1 MKSTKQK
8 LQFLIKETVTAH
20 RRADL
25 GKNIAD
31 AEFPIVVGYG
41 GKSEIAYDQ
50 EELDNILDAI
60 APTYGP
66 GTGIKH
72 SLDSLRDLE
81 PEDVPVGAH
90 IEQFTEDHEILR
102 DLLRQIIKEEMV

>member
-1 MKSTKQK
+1 MKSTKEK

-20 RRADL
+20 RRTDL

-31 AEFPIVVGYG
+31 AEFPIVVGYEG
-41 GKSEIAYDQ
+41 QSEIAYDQ
-50 EELDNILDAI
+50 EELDSILDMI
-60 APTYGP
+60 TGGP
-66 GTGIKH
+66 GSRANIPY
-72 SLDSLRDLE
+72 SLDSLADME

-102 DLLRQIIKEEMV
+102 DLLRQIIKEEIV

>member
-1 MKSTKQK
+1 MISTKEK

-20 RRADL
+20 PRGDL

-31 AEFPIVVGYG
+31 VDFPIIVGYE

-50 EELDNILDAI
+50 DDLDNILDDI
-60 APTYGP
+60 TRR
-66 GTGIKH
+66 GILY
-72 SLDSLRDLE
+72 SLDSLSDTNA
-81 PEDVPVGAH
+81 PDVPVGAN

-102 DLLRQIIKEEMV
+102 GLLRKIIKEEASD